1 MGSVVWK
8 VMARLI
14 VFLALIAIGVA
25 SPQFSRR
32 QRIRGRQQVA
42 PQAPVGR
49 QFAQAG
55 PPPPPAVI
63 YPEITSCV
71 EPYGEQAYHH
81 PTNCDQFFKCVN
93 GTLTLETCENG
104 LLFDGTGG
112 VHNFCNY
119 NWRANCEGRV
129 HDQQPIGRGPC
140 EYAFGLFAAGDCE
153 QYYTKCEYGEPIDEP
168 CTPGLAYD
176 FRIHGCNWPDLIEY
190 CVPEEVV
197 GFRCPTNIDPRDPA
211 SRFLNPR
218 FAVPGDCSRYYFCVG
233 GQPRLGSCGDYSVFD
248 ESILA
253 CADPETVPQCFKK

>member
-8 VMARLI
+8 VMARLLI
-14 VFLALIAIGVA
+14 FAALLALGAAV
-25 SPQFSRR
+25 P
-32 QRIRGRQQVA
+32 QRIRTRGRSRQQVA
-42 PQAPVGR
+42 PQPSGR
-49 QFAQAG
+49 QLQQAG
-55 PPPPPAVI
+55 PPPGPTVS
-63 YPEITSCV
+63 YPEITSCP
-71 EPYGEQAYHH
+71 EQYGEQAYHH
-81 PTNCDQFFKCVN
+81 PINCDQFYKCTN

-104 LLFDGTGG
+104 LLFDGTGA

-129 HDQQPIGRGPC
+129 HEQLPIARGPC
-140 EYAFGLFAAGDCE
+140 EYAFGIFTAGPCE

-176 FRIHGCNWPDLIEY
+176 ERLHACNWPDLLEY

-197 GFRCPTNIDPRDPA
+197 GFRCPAQLDPRDPA

-218 FAVPGDCSRYYFCVG
+218 FAVPGDCSRYYFCVN
-233 GQPRLGSCGDYSVFD
+233 GQPRLGHCGDYAVFD

-253 CADPETVPQCFKK
+253 CADAETVPACFKK

>member
-1 MGSVVWK
+1 MGVSVVWK
-8 VMARLI
+8 VMARLVI
-14 VFLALIAIGVA
+14 FLALIALGAA

-42 PQAPVGR
+42 PRPQAPVGR

-81 PTNCDQFFKCVN
+81 PVNCDQFYKCTN

-129 HDQQPIGRGPC
+129 HEQAPIARGPC
-140 EYAFGLFAAGDCE
+140 EYAFGIFAGGPCE

-176 FRIHGCNWPDLIEY
+176 ERIHGCNWPDLIEY

-197 GFRCPTNIDPRDPA
+197 GFRCPQPGELHPANLA

-218 FAVPGDCSRYYFCVG
+218 FAVPGDITRYYFCVN
-233 GQPRLGSCGDYSVFD
+233 GQPRLGHCGDLTAFD
-248 ESILA
+248 ENVLA
-253 CADPETVPQCFKK
+253 CV

>member
-8 VMARLI
+8 VLTVMARLI
-14 VFLALIAIGVA
+14 VFVALLALGAAV
-25 SPQFSRR
+25 PQRLRS
-32 QRIRGRQQVA
+32 RGRQQ
-42 PQAPVGR
+42 QGGR
-49 QFAQAG
+49 QLVQPQQAAG

-63 YPEITSCV
+63 YPEITACA

-81 PTNCDQFFKCVN
+81 PTNCDQFYKCTN

-129 HDQQPIGRGPC
+129 HEQVPIARGP
-140 EYAFGLFAAGDCE
+140 CE

-176 FRIHGCNWPDLIEY
+176 GENRVCNWPDLIEY

-197 GFRCPTNIDPRDPA
+197 GFRCPSQLNPSDLA

-218 FAVPGDCSRYYFCVG
+218 FAVPGDISRYYFCVN
-233 GQPRLGSCGDYSVFD
+233 GQPRLGHCGDLTAFD
-248 ESILA
+248 ESVLA
-253 CADPETVPQCFKK
+253 CV

>member
-8 VMARLI
+8 VVMARLV
-14 VFLALIAIGVA
+14 VFLALLALGAA
-25 SPQFSRR
+25 SPQRSIR
-32 QRIRGRQQVA
+32 QRGRARQQVA
-42 PQAPVGR
+42 AQPPLGRQFGPQGGAPQAP
-49 QFAQAG
+49 
-55 PPPPPAVI
+55 AVF
-63 YPEITSCV
+63 YPEITSCA

-81 PTNCDQFFKCVN
+81 PTNCDQFYKCTN

-129 HDQQPIGRGPC
+129 HEQVPIARGPC
-140 EYAFGLFAAGDCE
+140 EYAFGIFAGGPCE

-176 FRIHGCNWPDLIEY
+176 GENRVCNWPDLIEY

-197 GFRCPTNIDPRDPA
+197 GFRCPSQLNPSDLA

-218 FAVPGDCSRYYFCVG
+218 FAVPGDISRYYFCVN
-233 GQPRLGSCGDYSVFD
+233 GQPRLGHCGDLTAFD
-248 ESILA
+248 ESVLA
-253 CADPETVPQCFKK
+253 CV